1 MQDKIVL
8 LIMSLFFSISI
19 IFAINDGHHFRLYV
33 TADVKGETE
42 PCG

>member
-1 MQDKIVL
+1 MYRKLNIV
-8 LIMSLFFSISI
+8 ISILFSFSILSAFEDEQHI
-19 IFAINDGHHFRLYV
+19 RLYV

>member
-1 MQDKIVL
+1 MKDKFL
-8 LIMSLFFSISI
+8 LIFISVSILLG
-19 IFAINDGHHFRLYV
+19 INDSHHFRLYV